1 MIVIGGLKLFAARL
15 RPFVSLNNR
24 CDTNYLLLMNIEK
37 EEHNL
42 LNWKC
47 MHKLSGELC
56 KTGSKIKQIMKVN
69 ISHQITKIAQKGFH
83 FYAFS
88 GSIQNGATT

>member
-1 MIVIGGLKLFAARL
+1 MTQYRIMSQNSLSTHKINISIFAHNEDVQQSCIMIVIGGLKLFAARM

-42 LNWKC
+42 LN
-47 MHKLSGELC
+47 
-56 KTGSKIKQIMKVN
+56 
-69 ISHQITKIAQKGFH
+69 
-83 FYAFS
+83 
-88 GSIQNGATT
+88 